1 MPSFFCDGKSF
12 NPLTRQRQMVYN
24 IIYSFRYPITKG
36 ENTAMDD
43 VGRTL
48 LLVYVI
54 IYIIITALMHI
65 LGLSL
70 QTVTRSLD
78 EELDE
83 RGLSPDR
90 LRFGTLCTQIFCGAV
105 AAFSLYLA
113 FARLVNS
120 LVRRLFP
127 SGKPIS
133 ACFAVDFGI
142 MLLLMIV
149 FIGAYAALCTE
160 IPRRAAKTGSL
171 SGERGERFAH
181 RTFKYLRFMLGLFSP
196 VIGIGRLI
204 TAMFSRIYS
213 VRPESDDDNG
223 EELIQLIGEENENG
237 GIEDA
242 EAEMISNIF
251 EFTDLDLHEVMT
263 HRTEICG
270 VELSAS
276 VSEAVKLSVET
287 GFSRIPVYRETI
299 DDICGVLYIKDLLPL
314 INEDNTSEHFVSEY
328 LRKIKYVPESAGCDE
343 LFRWFTENKRQI
355 AVVLDEYGGTAGIV
369 TMEDLLEC
377 IVGNIRDEYD
387 SDEEEEVQEITPNTF
402 DILGSAD
409 PDETM
414 ERLGC
419 PLEEE
424 HDFDTMGGFV
434 TSLLGYIPENGRTP
448 SVRYRDITFN
458 VISARDNRIER
469 IRALIDKKRVT
480 ADEEK

>member
-1 MPSFFCDGKSF
+1 
-12 NPLTRQRQMVYN
+12 
-24 IIYSFRYPITKG
+24 
-36 ENTAMDD
+36 MDD
-43 VGRTL
+43 GQAML
-48 LLVYVI
+48 PACIFVYVLL
-54 IYIIITALMHI
+54 TVLMHI
-65 LGLSL
+65 MGLSL

-83 RGLSPDR
+83 RGLSPDK
-90 LRFGTLCTQIFCGAV
+90 LRFGTLCAQMFCGGVCAFAV
-105 AAFSLYLA
+105 AAASK
-113 FARLVNS
+113 RLVGS
-120 LVRRLFP
+120 LAELILPSHKPAGAFYAIVGAALILLCSLFV
-127 SGKPIS
+127 G
-133 ACFAVDFGI
+133 
-142 MLLLMIV
+142 L
-149 FIGAYAALCTE
+149 YAALCTE

-171 SGERGERFAH
+171 TGDSGEAFAR

-196 VIGIGRLI
+196 VIGVGRLV
-204 TAMFSRIYS
+204 TALFSKMYS

-276 VSEAVKLSVET
+276 VVEAVKLSVER
-287 GFSRIPVYRETI
+287 GFSRLPVYRETI

-314 INEDNTSEHFVSEY
+314 VNEDNTSKHFVSEY
-328 LRKIKYVPESAGCDE
+328 LRKIKYVPETAGCGE

-387 SDEEEEVQEITPNTF
+387 DDEQEEVQEITPNTF

-458 VISARDNRIER
+458 VISAKDNRIER

>member
-1 MPSFFCDGKSF
+1 MDDGGQTF
-12 NPLTRQRQMVYN
+12 LLVGI
-24 IIYSFRYPITKG
+24 IIY
-36 ENTAMDD
+36 
-43 VGRTL
+43 
-48 LLVYVI
+48 LV
-54 IYIIITALMHI
+54 ITALMHL
-65 LGLSL
+65 LGLAL
-70 QTVTRSLD
+70 QTVTRSMD

-83 RGLSPDR
+83 IGLSADD
-90 LRFGTLCTQIFCGAV
+90 LRFGALCTQMFCGGVCAFAV
-105 AAFSLYLA
+105 AAASKRLIGSAAELVLPLHKPAWA
-113 FARLVNS
+113 FYVI
-120 LVRRLFP
+120 V
-127 SGKPIS
+127 G
-133 ACFAVDFGI
+133 V
-142 MLLLMIV
+142 LLLLLCSLFVGI
-149 FIGAYAALCTE
+149 YAALCTE
-160 IPRRAAKTGSL
+160 VPRRAAKTGSL
-171 SGERGERFAH
+171 TGERGERFAH
-181 RTFKYLRFMLGLFSP
+181 RTFRYLRSVLGLFSP
-196 VIGIGRLI
+196 VIGIGRLV
-204 TAMFSRIYS
+204 TALFSRIYS

-263 HRTEICG
+263 HRTEVCG
-270 VELSAS
+270 VELSAHIG
-276 VSEAVKLSVET
+276 EAVRLSVQH
-287 GFSRIPVYRETI
+287 GFSRLPVYRETI

-314 INEDNTSEHFVSEY
+314 INEDNASKHFVSEY
-328 LRKIKYVPESAGCDE
+328 LRKIKYVPETAGCGE

-387 SDEEEEVQEITPNTF
+387 GDEQEEVQEITPNTF

-458 VISARDNRIER
+458 VISAKDNRIER

-480 ADEEK
+480 ADD

>member
-1 MPSFFCDGKSF
+1 L
-12 NPLTRQRQMVYN
+12 LTDAIFSAG
-24 IIYSFRYPITKG
+24 IIAAEF
-36 ENTAMDD
+36 
-43 VGRTL
+43 VL
-48 LLVYVI
+48 
-54 IYIIITALMHI
+54 
-65 LGLSL
+65 LGL
-70 QTVTRSLD
+70 
-78 EELDE
+78 
-83 RGLSPDR
+83 
-90 LRFGTLCTQIFCGAV
+90 
-105 AAFSLYLA
+105 
-113 FARLVNS
+113 
-120 LVRRLFP
+120 
-127 SGKPIS
+127 
-133 ACFAVDFGI
+133 
-142 MLLLMIV
+142 
-149 FIGAYAALCTE
+149 YAALCTE

-171 SGERGERFAH
+171 SGDKGESFAK
-181 RTFKYLRFMLGLFSP
+181 RTFGYLRFMLGLFAP
-196 VIGIGRLI
+196 VILCGRLG
-204 TAMFSRIYS
+204 TAVFGKIYS
-213 VRPESDDDNG
+213 IRPESEDDNG

-270 VELSAS
+270 VELTAP
-276 VSEAVKLSVET
+276 VGEAVKLSVER
-287 GFSRIPVYRETI
+287 GFSRLPVYRETI

-314 INEDNTSEHFVSEY
+314 VNENNTSEHFVSEY
-328 LRKIKYVPESAGCDE
+328 LRKIKYVPETAGCGE

-387 SDEEEEVQEITPNTF
+387 GDEQEEIQEITPNTF

-409 PDETM
+409 PDEAM

-434 TSLLGYIPENGRTP
+434 ISLLGYIPESGRTP

-458 VISARDNRIER
+458 VISAKDNRIER